1 MVIITLV
8 DMDISEHSSYNHGFY
23 PRPVFIEAGY
33 KLRPPMQS
41 DTTTLPPSCSWLS
54 GLLRGRVTMLCTSLL
69 SSRVA
74 IFLSREAATMYH
86 AVIGITQSVFMLWSA
101 TCACQTQPLIPGRS
115 ALVHFTLLWA
125 VARISTMFLAAL
137 VVRAFDLTYC
147 VSQVLLALI
156 VTVSLY
162 VTSKLLKPSS
172 RKVVGMTRQTNSD
185 TKCRAA
191 IIVWICLA

>member
-1 MVIITLV
+1 
-8 DMDISEHSSYNHGFY
+8 
-23 PRPVFIEAGY
+23 
-33 KLRPPMQS
+33 
-41 DTTTLPPSCSWLS
+41 
-54 GLLRGRVTMLCTSLL
+54 
-69 SSRVA
+69 
-74 IFLSREAATMYH
+74 
-86 AVIGITQSVFMLWSA
+86 
-101 TCACQTQPLIPGRS
+101 
-115 ALVHFTLLWA
+115 
-125 VARISTMFLAAL
+125 MFLAAL

-191 IIVWICLA
+191 IIV